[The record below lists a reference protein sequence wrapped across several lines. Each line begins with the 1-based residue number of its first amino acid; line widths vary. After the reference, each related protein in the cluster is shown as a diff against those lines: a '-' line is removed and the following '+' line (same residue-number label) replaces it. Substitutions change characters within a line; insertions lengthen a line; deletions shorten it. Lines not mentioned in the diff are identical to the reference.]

1 MCSENVLDG
10 DGESRSSKVQ
20 QSFVTITDIY
30 VCVFVLIT
38 VSCVVVLKMLD
49 EVCSCRHSVSE
60 VLVLAVL

>member
-20 QSFVTITDIY
+20 QSFVTIY
-30 VCVFVLIT
+30 VCVFVFVLIT